1 MELEGEPLNQ
11 GGMRWK
17 GNVHVAMVKGGPGER
32 KALVAA
38 GHSGMRVNEQK
49 LSRSSSMVTGWRPQ
63 VSGGQEEELG
73 KMTQT

>member
-1 MELEGEPLNQ
+1 MELEGESLNQ

-17 GNVHVAMVKGGPGER
+17 GNVHVAMVKDDPGEG

-38 GHSGMRVNEQK
+38 GHSGVRVNEQK
-49 LSRSSSMVTGWRPQ
+49 LSRSWSMVTGWRPQ

-73 KMTQT
+73 KMTWT